1 MVEEHLQDIKRITWN
16 FYKKYKLNIY
26 FDYEEVLNEV
36 IVYILKTVKYY
47 DETKSKFTSFL
58 FMQIN
63 NRCKRLIEE
72 VNYKSSILNYNENL
86 TISLNN
92 ESYGEVEENNNSLN
106 DILSDNINIENE
118 FLENESV
125 SQIVEMFKDD
135 KIKLNIILLIIKGY
149 KRNEISKMLG
159 INTRHFD
166 YQRNLIK
173 RELIKVGI

>member
-1 MVEEHLQDIKRITWN
+1 MVEKHLEDIKRITWN
-16 FYKKYKLNIY
+16 FYKRYKLNIY

-36 IVYILKTVKYY
+36 VIYILKTVKYY

-72 VNYKSSILNYNENL
+72 VNYKSNLLNYDENL
-86 TISLNN
+86 TISLHN
-92 ESYGEVEENNNSLN
+92 ENYGDVEENNNSLDN
-106 DILSDNINIENE
+106 LISDNINIENE
-118 FLENESV
+118 FLENENIN
-125 SQIVEMFKDD
+125 QIITMFKED
-135 KIKLNIILLIIKGY
+135 KTKLNILLLMLKGY
-149 KRNEISKMLG
+149 KRNEIAKMLN

-173 RELIKVGI
+173 RELKRVGF

>member
-1 MVEEHLQDIKRITWN
+1 MVEQYLDDIKRITWN
-16 FYKKYKLNIY
+16 LYKKYKLNIY

-36 IVYILKTVKYY
+36 VVYILKTVKYY
-47 DETKSKFTSFL
+47 DETKAKFTSFL

-86 TISLNN
+86 TISIHN
-92 ESYGEVEENNNSLN
+92 ESYGDVEENANSLN
-106 DILSDNINIENE
+106 EILSDNINIENE
-118 FLENESV
+118 FLQNENIN
-125 SQIVEMFKDD
+125 QIIEMFKDD
-135 KIKLNIILLIIKGY
+135 EIKLNIIILMLKGY
-149 KRNEISKMLG
+149 KRNEISKMLN

-173 RELIKVGI
+173 KELIKVGV